1 MAVIGNGPPGDEW
14 DMVRPPTDFLY
25 ARGMEFREN
34 ADTKP
39 FLTLKIGDLVSLLV
53 IVRSLAHL
61 EELGRR
67 LIASGASLVVLGG
80 GSNLAFGDEPTRAM
94 VLVNRTSGIRMG
106 SGGEIVAASGVRL
119 ASLLAWCQERLLGG
133 LEFLAGIPGTVGG
146 AAVVNAGAFGRT
158 IGEKV
163 TGADILDSSGRVRS
177 VTPEY
182 FGFAYRSSRLKYG
195 GDIVLRVRLACTP
208 DTREA
213 IAEKI
218 GKNIQY
224 RNTNHPAYRLHSAGC
239 FFQNPTVVGGR
250 VSAGKIIE
258 ECGFKGRR
266 FGGIEVSAAHAN
278 FFLNRGN
285 ARFAE
290 LEEAERTIVE
300 TVRSRKGI
308 TLQREIVYIS
318 PSGEKF

>member
-1 MAVIGNGPPGDEW
+1 MDQPL
-14 DMVRPPTDFLY
+14 TDFLR

-34 ADTKP
+34 ADAKP
-39 FLTLKIGDLVSLLV
+39 FLTLKIGASVSLLV
-53 IVRSLAHL
+53 IVRSLPHL

-67 LIASGASLVVLGG
+67 LIVSGAPHVVLGG
-80 GSNLAFGDEPTRAM
+80 GSNLAFSDEPTMAV

-106 SGGEIVAASGVRL
+106 AGGEIVAASGVRL

-146 AAVVNAGAFGRT
+146 AAVVNAGAFGRS
-158 IGEKV
+158 IGERI
-163 TGADILDSSGRVRS
+163 TGADILDASGRVRS

-182 FGFAYRSSRLKYG
+182 FGFVYRSSRLKYG
-195 GDIVLRVRLACTP
+195 GDIVLRIRLACSP

-213 IAEKI
+213 IGSRI

-224 RNTNHPAYRLHSAGC
+224 RNARHPAYRLHSAGC
-239 FFQNPTVVGGR
+239 FFQNPTVGGGR

-258 ECGFKGRR
+258 DCGFKGRR
-266 FGGIEVSAAHAN
+266 FGAIEVADAHAN
-278 FFLNRGN
+278 FLLNRGS

-290 LEEAERTIVE
+290 LEEAERMIVE
-300 TVRSRKGI
+300 AVRSRNGI
-308 TLQREIVYIS
+308 TLHREIVYIS
-318 PSGEKF
+318 PSGEKY